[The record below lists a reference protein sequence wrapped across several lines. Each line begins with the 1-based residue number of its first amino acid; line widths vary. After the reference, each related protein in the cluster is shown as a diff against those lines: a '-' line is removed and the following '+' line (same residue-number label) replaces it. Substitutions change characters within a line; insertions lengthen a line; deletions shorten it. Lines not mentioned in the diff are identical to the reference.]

1 MVMCMALLL
10 IRSYGPE
17 FNNRVVELIVL
28 TVAGAVVYLA
38 IILPWQRPF
47 FLRLRNAF
55 R

>member
-1 MVMCMALLL
+1 
-10 IRSYGPE
+10 
-17 FNNRVVELIVL
+17 VL

-47 FLRLRNAF
+47 FLRLRNTF